1 MFSLISNQGNIN
13 ENKSEIIFSIHKA
26 SQNVKYSIFLYL
38 QTFQWLTSDNCLH
51 HGYHGYLWGK
61 SRDGT
66 HDGLCNILFL
76 KKIWGKHD
84 KCWHLQFWAMGT
96 WLFAISFSVL
106 SYVLEISII
115 NKEKQRNYLKQS
127 VDTEEY
133 LISQFLRRLP
143 GPRMGT
149 RML

>member
-1 MFSLISNQGNIN
+1 
-13 ENKSEIIFSIHKA
+13 
-26 SQNVKYSIFLYL
+26 
-38 QTFQWLTSDNCLH
+38 
-51 HGYHGYLWGK
+51 
-61 SRDGT
+61 
-66 HDGLCNILFL
+66 
-76 KKIWGKHD
+76 
-84 KCWHLQFWAMGT
+84 MGT

-115 NKEKQRNYLKQS
+115 NKQKQRNYLKQS